1 MPELPEVEIIR
12 RYLDDALRGRVI
24 ESVTILLPRQLKHP
38 DPEAF
43 CALVRGQRI
52 ERVARRGK
60 YLLIH
65 LQEGGHLVFHLRMT
79 GSLVYEPQGTAAE
92 TGHTRMV
99 FSLAGGGALRFSD
112 IRTFGC
118 VYGFAA
124 GEEIA
129 VPGLQ
134 SLGPEPLSDAF
145 TPTYLAQ
152 AVRGRK
158 QTVKSFLLDQRRIAG
173 LGNIYADESLFL
185 AGIDP
190 RREAGSLTQAECK
203 KLAAAIQHVLRDG
216 LADGGTTFRNYRNGE
231 GGYGRHQEHLCVYH
245 RAGKPCPTCGRPIE
259 KITVGGRGT
268 HFCPYCQH

>member
-1 MPELPEVEIIR
+1 M
-12 RYLDDALRGRVI
+12 
-24 ESVTILLPRQLKHP
+24 
-38 DPEAF
+38 
-43 CALVRGQRI
+43 
-52 ERVARRGK
+52 
-60 YLLIH
+60 
-65 LQEGGHLVFHLRMT
+65 VFH
-79 GSLVYEPQGTAAE
+79 
-92 TGHTRMV
+92 
-99 FSLAGGGALRFSD
+99 LAGGGALVFADVRP
-112 IRTFGC
+112 FGC

-145 TPTYLAQ
+145 TPAYLAQ

-158 QTVKSFLLDQRRIAG
+158 QPIKSFLLDQRRIAG

-185 AGIDP
+185 AGIHP

-203 KLAAAIQHVLRDG
+203 KLAEAIQRVLRDG

-231 GGYGRHQEHLCVYH
+231 GGYGHHQEHLCVYH

-259 KITVGGRGT
+259 KITIGGRGT
-268 HFCPYCQH
+268 HFCPHCQH